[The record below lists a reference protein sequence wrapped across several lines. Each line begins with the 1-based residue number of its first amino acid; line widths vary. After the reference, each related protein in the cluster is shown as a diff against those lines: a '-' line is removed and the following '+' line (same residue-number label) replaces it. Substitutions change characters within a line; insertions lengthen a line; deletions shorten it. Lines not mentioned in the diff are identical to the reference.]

1 VKQYSTMLLCIL
13 LANMLVAQDIK
24 IKVFDL
30 DTKEPLR
37 GATVSFEANKITTLS
52 DGSFVV
58 PDRIKTVSISYAG
71 YQTINLTIT
80 ERTKEVALPKLVND
94 LDEVVVSANRD
105 VVKRSQAPIAIGT
118 ISTKL
123 INETKAST
131 VDQLINKIS
140 GVYMVNLGNEQHSMS
155 IRQPMGTRA
164 VFMYLEDGIPVRT
177 SGVFNHNAIM
187 EMNMAAVKNIEV
199 IKGPS
204 SSLYGG
210 EAIGGAV
217 NFITQTGTALPT
229 ATVSMQTN
237 NLGYRRADVQT
248 GLSNG
253 KLKVNVSGYYAE
265 RRNGFLPYSDFN
277 KGIFTARVDYALGKR
292 TNWENSFTHM
302 NYTSDMNGGVDSV
315 QYARKTFTSQHT
327 FTWRNMQVSRFRST
341 LTHDWNDEAKTTV
354 SLVNRSNVLD
364 LNAAFRVRDDYRRV
378 GNNWV
383 GRKDLAHGEISV
395 NSFKSYVLIAQH
407 RQKFNWKEAV
417 IVAGATLDNSP
428 NFQRANYIRI
438 KKDTLTNQYV
448 SYIDRKD
455 SLLTDYRNDIL
466 NYAGFLNAELSPFK
480 NFRLVASLRY
490 DGFRYNFDN
499 YLPPSAFSGSKDTT
513 NTFSAWAPKIGFTYN
528 LQKNRGIYANYSR
541 GFVPPQ
547 VGELYRGVKV
557 PDLSPSV
564 FNNLEVGGWAM
575 IVPSKLSL
583 DFSLYRLEG
592 SNTIIS
598 VRFDDGSFGNA
609 NAGKTLSQGI
619 EMGINGT
626 WFKTVQVRFSGSYS
640 KHEFVEY
647 IERGVKFNGNEINSA
662 PRFVGNAEIIWRP
675 AKIKGFRLMAE
686 WQGMSDYFMDQ
697 ANLFSYQGFDVF
709 NARTGYSFAN
719 SKQKALRGMEIWLNI
734 VNVFDAY
741 YAVNSTRS
749 AAGRN
754 YTLGEPRNINFGI
767 SYNFG
772 TLARK

>member
-1 VKQYSTMLLCIL
+1 
-13 LANMLVAQDIK
+13 
-24 IKVFDL
+24 
-30 DTKEPLR
+30 
-37 GATVSFEANKITTLS
+37 
-52 DGSFVV
+52 
-58 PDRIKTVSISYAG
+58 
-71 YQTINLTIT
+71 
-80 ERTKEVALPKLVND
+80 
-94 LDEVVVSANRD
+94 
-105 VVKRSQAPIAIGT
+105 
-118 ISTKL
+118 
-123 INETKAST
+123 
-131 VDQLINKIS
+131 
-140 GVYMVNLGNEQHSMS
+140 
-155 IRQPMGTRA
+155 
-164 VFMYLEDGIPVRT
+164 
-177 SGVFNHNAIM
+177 
-187 EMNMAAVKNIEV
+187 
-199 IKGPS
+199 
-204 SSLYGG
+204 
-210 EAIGGAV
+210 
-217 NFITQTGTALPT
+217 
-229 ATVSMQTN
+229 
-237 NLGYRRADVQT
+237 
-248 GLSNG
+248 
-253 KLKVNVSGYYAE
+253 
-265 RRNGFLPYSDFN
+265 
-277 KGIFTARVDYALGKR
+277 
-292 TNWENSFTHM
+292 
-302 NYTSDMNGGVDSV
+302 
-315 QYARKTFTSQHT
+315 
-327 FTWRNMQVSRFRST
+327 
-341 LTHDWNDEAKTTV
+341 
-354 SLVNRSNVLD
+354 
-364 LNAAFRVRDDYRRV
+364 
-378 GNNWV
+378 
-383 GRKDLAHGEISV
+383 
-395 NSFKSYVLIAQH
+395 
-407 RQKFNWKEAV
+407 
-417 IVAGATLDNSP
+417 
-428 NFQRANYIRI
+428 
-438 KKDTLTNQYV
+438 
-448 SYIDRKD
+448 
-455 SLLTDYRNDIL
+455 
-466 NYAGFLNAELSPFK
+466 LNAELSPFK
-480 NFRLVASLRY
+480 NLRLVASLRY